1 MSRKAIEALFQEWRE
16 DAALAKARD
25 AGGEGAVD
33 AGKEAFQ
40 KILDGKIDAP
50 QAGAEQSK
58 DRGMGR

>member
-1 MSRKAIEALFQEWRE
+1 M
-16 DAALAKARD
+16 
-25 AGGEGAVD
+25 AGGRCVGEG
-33 AGKEAFQ
+33 Q